1 MRKQKISLVRFKWKP
16 NPWMIPEN
24 IKEIWLYS
32 SNGVLSFELE
42 LNPDVDISS
51 HKIIHARNSR
61 HPESNNFIKIMD
73 PKIISAIGKKIKEL
87 TIVGARGNS
96 VILGEI
102 DIPLRSQTKSLILM
116 STLKDWKDWLRYK

>member
-1 MRKQKISLVRFKWKP
+1 
-16 NPWMIPEN
+16 MIPEN